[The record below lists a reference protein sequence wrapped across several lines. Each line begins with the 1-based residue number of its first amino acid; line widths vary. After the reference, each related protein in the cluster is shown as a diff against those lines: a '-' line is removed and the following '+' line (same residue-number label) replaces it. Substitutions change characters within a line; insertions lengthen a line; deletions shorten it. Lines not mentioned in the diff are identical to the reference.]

1 MPAAVHPNKGFT
13 LTLPSTFMPEN
24 YPASAQT
31 QIIGIDNHG
40 DTDGFYVDAAG
51 ATHGFLERGG
61 VFRWWTCR

>member
-51 ATHGFLERGG
+51 TTHGFLERGG